1 MKPTH
6 KNRIEVKKEEKKVI
20 NIETDQQLLCALFL
34 VIQHIAIF
42 SMFPYLTGTYVS

>member
-1 MKPTH
+1 MKQKS
-6 KNRIEVKKEEKKVI
+6 KNEIKVKKEKKFL

-42 SMFPYLTGTYVS
+42 SMFPYLTGTYVR